1 MFQAGLDG
9 VIPIG
14 AVLQAKRGIS
24 LAPSLPLGDSST
36 PKAASEVHQCPS
48 LDQCGG
54 SLSSLMI
61 P

>member
-24 LAPSLPLGDSST
+24 RGST
-36 PKAASEVHQCPS
+36 RFAFHGVVPFGLEKSY
-48 LDQCGG
+48 
-54 SLSSLMI
+54 LSSSFGTT
-61 P
+61 